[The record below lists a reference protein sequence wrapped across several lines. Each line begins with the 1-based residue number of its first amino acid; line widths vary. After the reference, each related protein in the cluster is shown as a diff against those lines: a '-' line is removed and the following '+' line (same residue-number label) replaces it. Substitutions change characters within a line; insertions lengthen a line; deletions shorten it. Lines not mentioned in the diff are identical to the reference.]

1 MEKIKLSAKFVK
13 ELKELPENGMGFQ
26 LVNIIMKDETVLTNR
41 VIFNCEQLVQ
51 KVGENLDVKNI
62 KEIEIDLT
70 I

>member
-1 MEKIKLSAKFVK
+1 MEKIKLSTKFVK